1 MKKGGEYY
9 LSDIEKQDYEMGI
22 RIKEIRTCEFVNLN
36 QTDFGQKIGVGQS
49 AIGLYENGKRTVP
62 ETVKKS
68 ICREFNVN
76 YLFLDK
82 GIGEMF
88 ADLPETAIDEL
99 AIEFDLDESE
109 KDLVRDFVK
118 LPKEQ
123 RKILMDFL
131 RRT

>member
-109 KDLVRDFVK
+109 KDLVRDFVR

>member
-1 MKKGGEYY
+1 MDNNEIK
-9 LSDIEKQDYEMGI
+9 DNEMGS
-22 RIKEIRTCEFVNLN
+22 RIKEIRTSELVNLN
-36 QTDFGQKIGVGQS
+36 QTDFGKKIGVGQS

-76 YLFLDK
+76 YLFLDE

-88 ADLPETAIDEL
+88 SDLPETVIDEL
-99 AIEFDLDESE
+99 ALEYDLEESE

-123 RKILMDFL
+123 RKLLMAFL
-131 RRT
+131 RHT

>member
-1 MKKGGEYY
+1 MN
-9 LSDIEKQDYEMGI
+9 DIDDKEIGI

-36 QTDFGQKIGVGQS
+36 QTDFGEKIGVSYS

-88 ADLPETAIDEL
+88 TDLPETVIDEL

-109 KDLVRDFVK
+109 KELVRDFVK

-123 RKILMDFL
+123 RRILMDFL
-131 RRT
+131 RRK

>member
-1 MKKGGEYY
+1 M
-9 LSDIEKQDYEMGI
+9 SDIEKQDYEMGI

-68 ICREFNVN
+68 ICREYNVN
-76 YLFLDK
+76 YLYLDK

>member
-1 MKKGGEYY
+1 M
-9 LSDIEKQDYEMGI
+9 SDIEKQDYEMGI

>member
-1 MKKGGEYY
+1 M
-9 LSDIEKQDYEMGI
+9 SDIEKQDYEMGI

-88 ADLPETAIDEL
+88 ADLPETVIDEL
-99 AIEFDLDESE
+99 AVEFDLDESE
-109 KDLVRDFVK
+109 KDLIRDFVK

-123 RKILMDFL
+123 RRILMDFL

>member
-1 MKKGGEYY
+1 MN
-9 LSDIEKQDYEMGI
+9 DIDDKEIGT

-36 QTDFGQKIGVGQS
+36 QTDFGEKIGVSYS

-88 ADLPETAIDEL
+88 TDLPETVIDEL
-99 AIEFDLDESE
+99 AVEFDLDESE
-109 KDLVRDFVK
+109 KELVRDFVK

-123 RKILMDFL
+123 RRILMNFL
-131 RRT
+131 RRK